1 MTLSLSVRI
10 VEEFAS
16 KKKASMPL
24 CELADLAVSAG
35 YEGLCMRGS
44 QVGVHSTPAQV
55 DAASR
60 AVRSRGL
67 KVTMVTGDFDIVYNN
82 EKGPECLRHIEPY
95 LDLAEALGSR
105 LIRIAIKK
113 REDIPFAIVAADAAA
128 VRGLRLAHQ
137 CHVESLFETVAGIE
151 WALRQIDHPNFGLI
165 FEPANLELCGQDY
178 GAETIKRLAPW
189 IFNVYLQNQTI
200 RSDGQLTLN
209 TWCRGTVSFNLTSV
223 GGVGGIDF
231 EGVLMGL
238 AAVGYD
244 GPVTVHQS
252 GIPGVAPAASA
263 SSASRFLNEARSKIE
278 SK

>member
-1 MTLSLSVRI
+1 
-10 VEEFAS
+10 
-16 KKKASMPL
+16 MPL

-55 DAASR
+55 EEAAR
-60 AVRSRGL
+60 TVRSRGL

-82 EKGPECLRHIEPY
+82 AKGPECLRHIEPY

-105 LIRIAIKK
+105 LIRIAMKK
-113 REDIPFAIVAADAAA
+113 PEDIPFASIAAEAAA
-128 VRGLRLAHQ
+128 ARGLRLAHQ

-151 WALRQIDHPNFGLI
+151 WALKQIDHPNFGLI

-200 RSDGQLTLN
+200 RSEGQLTLN
-209 TWCRGTVSFNLTSV
+209 TWCRGPVSFDLANV
-223 GGVGGIDF
+223 GGAGGIDF
-231 EGVLMGL
+231 KGVLMGL
-238 AAVGYD
+238 AAADYD
-244 GPVTVHQS
+244 GLVTVHQS
-252 GIPGVAPAASA
+252 GIPGVAPADSA
-263 SSASRFLNEARSKIE
+263 SMASRFLNGAGSQIE